1 MCDKCGSKYGH
12 KPWCPD
18 LGEPT
23 DERVS
28 RTPESAGS
36 VSQRL
41 IEAEDILS
49 DLSTG
54 YWISV
59 LDDADAPV
67 NVKMGQ
73 RVLNYWKKQNDP
85 GQPRREET

>member
-1 MCDKCGSKYGH
+1 MDDVRCTKCGCQI
-12 KPWCPD
+12 KPTYECACRAPSD
-18 LGEPT
+18 S
-23 DERVS
+23 S
-28 RTPESAGS
+28 RLTGS

-54 YWISV
+54 FWVST
-59 LDDADAPV
+59 LDDADVPV

-73 RVLNYWKKQNDP
+73 RVLNYWKKQNVTHEP
-85 GQPRREET
+85 CGKRL